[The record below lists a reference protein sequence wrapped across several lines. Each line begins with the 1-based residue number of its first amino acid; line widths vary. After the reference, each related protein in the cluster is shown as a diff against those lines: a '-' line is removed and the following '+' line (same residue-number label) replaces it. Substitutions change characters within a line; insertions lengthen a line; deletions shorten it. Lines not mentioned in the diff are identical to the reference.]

1 MPAPLTWDD
10 TGKKIYETGTKRG
23 VLYVIDDEGNY
34 GEGVAWNGLTAVT
47 ESNSG
52 AEETALWADDIKYA
66 SLRSAEE
73 FGATIEA
80 YQCPPEF
87 YACDG
92 TAEVATGVT
101 INQQGRKAFGFSYT
115 TTVGNDTKGNDYG
128 EKIHLI
134 YNATASPTE
143 RSYQTINDSP
153 DAITLSWELT
163 TTPVAVTD
171 HKPTAH
177 IIIDTTKIPEAA
189 KTKLDTFKKAIYGSD
204 QEAAHLPTPDQVI
217 AMFA

>member
-177 IIIDTTKIPEAA
+177 IIIDTTKIPEAS

-204 QEAAHLPTPDQVI
+204 TAAAHLPTPDEVI

>member
-80 YQCPPEF
+80 YQCPEEF

-153 DAITLSWELT
+153 DAMSLSWELT
-163 TTPVAVTD
+163 TTPVAVTG

-177 IIIDTTKIPEAA
+177 IIIDTTKLTAASASKLEA
-189 KTKLDTFKKAIYGSD
+189 FKSAIYGSS
-204 QEAAHLPTPDQVI
+204 QAAAHLPSPDEVI

>member
-1 MPAPLTWDD
+1 MPAPLTWDN

-163 TTPVAVTD
+163 TTPVAVKD

-177 IIIDTTKIPEAA
+177 LIVDTTKLTGTAA
-189 KTKLDTFKKAIYGSD
+189 SKLDTFKKAIYGSD
-204 QEAAHLPTPDQVI
+204 QEAAHLPSPDDVI
-217 AMFA
+217 DMFK

>member
-153 DAITLSWELT
+153 DAMTLSWELT
-163 TTPVAVTD
+163 TTPVAVAG

-177 IIIDTTKIPEAA
+177 IIIDTTKIPESA

>member
-87 YACDG
+87 YVCDG

-163 TTPVAVTD
+163 TTPVAVAG

-177 IIIDTTKIPEAA
+177 IIIDTTKIPEAS

-204 QEAAHLPTPDQVI
+204 QAAAHLPTPDEVI